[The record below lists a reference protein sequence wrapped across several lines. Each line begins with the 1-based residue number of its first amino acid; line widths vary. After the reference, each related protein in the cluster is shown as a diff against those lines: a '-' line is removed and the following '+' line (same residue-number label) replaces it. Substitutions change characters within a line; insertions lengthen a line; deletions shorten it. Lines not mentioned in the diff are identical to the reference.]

1 MHTIKM
7 LASIIMN
14 YTTLS
19 ESETISPLNHLN
31 GKVFGTI
38 TIMLGLRRN
47 SFPLL
52 QIPS

>member
-7 LASIIMN
+7 LAAVIMN

-19 ESETISPLNHLN
+19 KSEAISPLIHLN
-31 GKVFGTI
+31 GKVFGTN
-38 TIMLGLRRN
+38 TIMLGLRRKC
-47 SFPLL
+47 FPIL